1 MDDRKGQI
9 MFMTEEER
17 ELRKNLRLKL
27 EEIANRNKLFDN
39 HGNEIKAIH
48 ITDVMRLIL
57 EEDVEILELQHKIK
71 QLTKIRTEITVEDLE
86 KALANDPKGSTE
98 LNQQIVDFVKD
109 KNAPGINAIEILTD
123 NVPIRPEAFSK
134 CKGLGVSSII
144 CHQSLEDISLINID
158 EADRLIGP
166 DDKTKE
172 AYKNRD
178 ILKRDVQ

>member
-1 MDDRKGQI
+1 
-9 MFMTEEER
+9 MFMTAEER
-17 ELRKNLRLKL
+17 ELRINLRLKL
-27 EEIANRNKLFDN
+27 EEIANKNKLFDN

-71 QLTKIRTEITVEDLE
+71 QLTRIRTEITVEDLE
-86 KALANDPKGSTE
+86 NALANDPKGSTE
-98 LNQQIVDFVKD
+98 VNQQIVDFVKD
-109 KNAPGINAIEILTD
+109 KNAPGINALGILTD
-123 NVPIRPEAFSK
+123 NFPIRPEAFSK
-134 CKGLGVSSII
+134 CRGLGVSSVI
-144 CHQSLEDISLINID
+144 CHQSLEDISIYTD

-178 ILKRDVQ
+178 ILERGGKL